1 MKNNHQDIQNLYKIV
16 LVEDEPRILENIKT
30 KIEKACQG
38 FTVIASTFN
47 GVDALKLIARTNP
60 DVLCTDIRMPIM
72 DGLELIKEVRKRHPE
87 MPIIIISGYD
97 EFDYA
102 RKAIKYDVREYLL
115 KPIKINS
122 LKKTLSK
129 IKARLDVSATDF
141 EKDTLSSL
149 VNSLDPKIPIPA
161 KLNGRYYSIFLL
173 CAGNLCNQFFSE
185 KLINKFKSCW
195 DKIKWDTVIPE
206 LMGVSEDEKKW
217 WIIDG
222 PLLNQKF
229 LVIPPDGDFRD
240 IYSTSNNLKEKI
252 STLIKPLNITICTP
266 SDIIPISKLN
276 MICQQLTI
284 TLNKGLIMGRS
295 QVLELNKT
303 QNNKSWP
310 VLLEP
315 YQEHKITTLIQRN
328 EIDLLREETI
338 NLFRS
343 WESNEITQSLIEK
356 NLELLIELF
365 RQQIISIS
373 EDKIITLEK
382 KLFEKIALAAS
393 FNKIC
398 DDVWQ
403 LFQVYLIS
411 DDKKNKTTKEITKE
425 IESYIRT
432 NFNKPISLED
442 IANKFAF
449 SPSYL
454 TKIFNNHIGQTPNKF
469 IIYLRI
475 EEAKQLIKSCPDLS
489 LKEIGE
495 IVGYPN
501 QYYFSRI
508 FKIIT
513 GKTPSRYRSKKYL

>member
-1 MKNNHQDIQNLYKIV
+1 MKNKHQDIQSLYKIV
-16 LVEDEPRILENIKT
+16 LVEDEPRILDNIKT
-30 KIEKACQG
+30 KIEKAGQG
-38 FTVIASTFN
+38 FTVVASTFN
-47 GVDALKLIARTNP
+47 GVDALELIARTSP

-129 IKARLDVSATDF
+129 IKARLDVSATNF

-173 CAGNLCNQFFSE
+173 CVGNLYNQFFSE

-195 DKIKWDTVIPE
+195 NKIKWNTIIPE

-229 LVIPPDGDFRD
+229 LAIPPDGDFGD
-240 IYSTSNNLKEKI
+240 IYSTSNKLKEKI
-252 STLIKPLNITICTP
+252 SALIKPLNITICTT
-266 SDIIPISKLN
+266 SDTIPISKLN

-284 TLNKGLIMGRS
+284 TLNRGLIMGRS

-315 YQEHKITTLIQRN
+315 HQEHKITTLIQRN

-382 KLFEKIALAAS
+382 KLFEKI
-393 FNKIC
+393 
-398 DDVWQ
+398 
-403 LFQVYLIS
+403 
-411 DDKKNKTTKEITKE
+411 
-425 IESYIRT
+425 ESYIRT

-449 SPSYL
+449 SSSYL

-508 FKIIT
+508 FKSIT
-513 GKTPSRYRSKKYL
+513 GKTPSGYRSKKYL